1 MKKHEKRS
9 WRYVQALKCF
19 RKPISPHSM
28 FLGSFTTARKYF
40 EHRTKSYTSRMSA
53 EKVREAV
60 LAIRAG
66 PKVRQGTDLSPLHVF
81 GFFHYYQ
88 LKLRAQ
94 KEELH

>member
-1 MKKHEKRS
+1 
-9 WRYVQALKCF
+9 
-19 RKPISPHSM
+19 
-28 FLGSFTTARKYF
+28 
-40 EHRTKSYTSRMSA
+40 MSA

-66 PKVRQGTDLSPLHVF
+66 PKVLQGTDLSPLHVF